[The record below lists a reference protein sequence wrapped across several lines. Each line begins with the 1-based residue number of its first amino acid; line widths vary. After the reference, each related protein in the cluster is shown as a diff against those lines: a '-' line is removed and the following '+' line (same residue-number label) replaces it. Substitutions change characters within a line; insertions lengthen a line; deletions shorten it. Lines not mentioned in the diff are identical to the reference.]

1 MWKGKYE
8 LRQGQSVTIF
18 DIGVD
23 VVHEIGFLLFE
34 LVHDH
39 VLVGHLIV
47 LYFLFL
53 LPHLQQFS
61 LPVQIP
67 P

>member
-1 MWKGKYE
+1 M
-8 LRQGQSVTIF
+8 TIF